1 MKLIPIIAARF
12 CALLCGAWLFAP
24 SAVAVTFEG
33 LYEAEVP
40 VESQAAELRPEALQR
55 ALVTVLVRVTGR
67 REVAAD
73 PAVASLLDTTE
84 QFVQQFGYTVDDT
97 LRVVFDG
104 TALRDALLDAGQP
117 VWGSERPATLLWL
130 AIDSGSGQRTLIGA
144 DSASDVTELLESV
157 ATQRG
162 IPLVLPLLDSEDLA
176 RVSFS
181 DVWGGFDEAILAA
194 SERYGADAVLVGRAG
209 RSVDGRLLVRW
220 ILHFRDQREEWRSTL
235 DDGIQHAADR
245 FARVFAPAGDRL
257 LRAVR
262 IDVSGIDGLRAYGAV
277 SQFLESLTLVQ
288 SVGVEEVADD
298 RVVFRVALRGEA
310 ETLDRAISLG
320 HILEPVGADNPDQ
333 QTRAGAD
340 LNYRFRP

>member
-1 MKLIPIIAARF
+1 MGALLLGSWLLVPAAR
-12 CALLCGAWLFAP
+12 
-24 SAVAVTFEG
+24 AVTFAD

-40 VESQAAELRPEALQR
+40 VESQAAEQRSEAVQR
-55 ALVTVLVRVTGR
+55 ALSTVLVRVTGR

-73 PAVASLLDTTE
+73 EALSGLVDNAE
-84 QFVQQFGYTVDDT
+84 RYVQQFGYTADEK
-97 LRVVFDG
+97 LRVGFDG
-104 TALRDALLDAGQP
+104 TALRSALLDAGQP

-130 AIDSGSGQRTLIGA
+130 AIDSGSGRRSLVGA
-144 DSASDVTELLESV
+144 DSESDVVELLESV
-157 ATQRG
+157 ASQRG
-162 IPLVLPLLDSEDLA
+162 VPLLLPLLDSEDLA

-235 DDGIQHAADR
+235 EDGIQHTADR
-245 FARVFAPAGDRL
+245 FAEIFAPAGDRT
-257 LRAVR
+257 LRALRV
-262 IDVSGIDGLRAYGAV
+262 DVSGIDGLRAYGTV

-298 RVVFRVALRGEA
+298 RIVFRVALRGEQA
-310 ETLDRAISLG
+310 TLDRAISLG
-320 HILEPVGADNPDQ
+320 HILEPVDTTDSDGN
-333 QTRAGAD
+333 RGSGAD
-340 LNYRFRP
+340 LSYRFRP